1 MLRPPPRSTRTD
13 TLFPYPT
20 LFRSSFLTEDVG
32 PRLTN
37 SPNMDKANDWAKAKL
52 SGWGLVNVHDDAFAD
67 FGRGW
72 EFSQA
77 KVELLAPRALPL
89 FALPKAWTPGT
100 DGPVEGEAI
109 AIELKSKADIKKQ
122 IGRA

>member
-1 MLRPPPRSTRTD
+1 
-13 TLFPYPT
+13 
-20 LFRSSFLTEDVG
+20 
-32 PRLTN
+32 
-37 SPNMDKANDWAKAKL
+37 MDKANDWAKAKL

-100 DGPVEGEAI
+100 HGPVEGEAH
-109 AIELKSKADIKKQ
+109 ALEFTHKADLEKTKGKLSGKHVVQ
-122 IGRA
+122 GTVREHKPGNESDYNPNTAGEHKDRQ